1 MDRYKGYTLI
11 ELVVVLALFSIL
23 FSIAIPNLRA
33 LSNYE
38 EMQELREFR
47 RNILYARNQAIVT
60 GEIHIMNF
68 DYTRNFY
75 NITVNSKPIQSYYF
89 KKGIKLSKYS
99 SIKTDDLGAKEFV
112 FGRNGV
118 PTVSGTVYLSLK
130 NGEEFQI
137 TVTPATG
144 KVSLKEID

>member
-1 MDRYKGYTLI
+1 MDRYKGFTLI

-23 FSIAIPNLRA
+23 FSIAIPNLKA
-33 LSNYE
+33 LSTYE
-38 EMQELREFR
+38 EMQELKEFR

-60 GEIHIMNF
+60 GEIHIVNF

-75 NITVNSKPIQSYYF
+75 NITVNSKAIQSHYF
-89 KKGIKLSKYS
+89 KKGVKLSMYS
-99 SIKTDDLGAKEFV
+99 SKVVDDLGAEEFA

-118 PTVSGTVYLSLK
+118 PNISGTVYISLDK
-130 NGEEFQI
+130 GKEFMI